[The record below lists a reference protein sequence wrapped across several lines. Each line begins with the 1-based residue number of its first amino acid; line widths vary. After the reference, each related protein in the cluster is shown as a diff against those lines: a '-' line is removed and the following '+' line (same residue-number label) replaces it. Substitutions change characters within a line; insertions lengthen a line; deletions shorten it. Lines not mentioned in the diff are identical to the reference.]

1 MLQETTFA
9 WRKQKLQNMLH
20 TPYMNDDYCSQCE
33 ENKTKQKSRKLHAL
47 FWQEQKKIENETE
60 KKTLLQLTT
69 YVMCHKF
76 EQWF

>member
-33 ENKTKQKSRKLHAL
+33 ENKTKQKSRNYMLSFDKNK
-47 FWQEQKKIENETE
+47 KKIENETE
-60 KKTLLQLTT
+60 KKKHF
-69 YVMCHKF
+69 YS
-76 EQWF
+76 

>member
-33 ENKTKQKSRKLHAL
+33 EKKQNRNQETYMLSFDKNKKKLKTKPRKKH
-47 FWQEQKKIENETE
+47 F
-60 KKTLLQLTT
+60 
-69 YVMCHKF
+69 YS
-76 EQWF
+76 